1 MLCCKF
7 YPSTLAIS
15 SEQWTILSKTGI
27 QAPQPCESSSNGGR
41 WLGLWR
47 NRTGGC
53 CCAHLAFCVGA
64 VLLCSYRNIPHNPV
78 TWVSSNVSKSFSPTP
93 FFFLKQCSYG
103 CSSIW
108 EASGTVHGNHEEEHL
123 TLWGAAGEDVWLQL
137 RSDGSWAVDAVN
149 VRAFSVWHQNLPV
162 SHRTHRKQTRQ
173 NRSCCCHRRCHCC
186 G

>member
-1 MLCCKF
+1 MLCHKF

-15 SEQWTILSKTGI
+15 SEQWAILRKTGI
-27 QAPQPCESSSNGGR
+27 QVCGG
-41 WLGLWR
+41 
-47 NRTGGC
+47 TGQ
-53 CCAHLAFCVGA
+53 VGA
-64 VLLCSYRNIPHNPV
+64 AVFLQKHSPYPNIYSPV
-78 TWVSSNVSKSFSPTP
+78 TWVSSNARNHSLPLL
-93 FFFLKQCSYG
+93 FFFKQCSYG

-108 EASGTVHGNHEEEHL
+108 EASGTVHGHHEEEHL